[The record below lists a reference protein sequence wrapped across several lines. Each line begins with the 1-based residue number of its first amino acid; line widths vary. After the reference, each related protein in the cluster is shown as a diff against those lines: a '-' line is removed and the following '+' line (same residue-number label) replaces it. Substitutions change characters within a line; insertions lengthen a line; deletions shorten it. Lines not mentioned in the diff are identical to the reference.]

1 MSGDRGPRFLFK
13 VKFAL
18 MKQSPLIWF
27 ALILLVV
34 AAITA
39 VGPAEKT
46 LGANVRVVYL
56 HGAWVWAALFAFVAA
71 GLSGIAGLVTHK
83 DEAHA
88 WSRAFGRTGL
98 FFWITYLPISIWAMQ
113 TNWNGLFLAEPR
125 FRLAVI
131 FAISGLL
138 LQLGLALI
146 ESPLWTSAGNLL
158 YLLALL
164 FALFNTP
171 NVMHPSS
178 PIFSSDSWRIQI
190 YFAGLVL
197 LTLLGVWQIARWLFQ
212 VDRARLEVPRR

>member
-1 MSGDRGPRFLFK
+1 M
-13 VKFAL
+13 
-18 MKQSPLIWF
+18 
-27 ALILLVV
+27 LVV

-39 VGPAEKT
+39 LGPAEKT

-56 HGAWVWAALFAFVAA
+56 HGAWVWAALFAFVVA
-71 GLSGIAGLVTHK
+71 GLSGMAGLVTGK
-83 DEAHA
+83 AAVHA

-131 FAISGLL
+131 FAVSGLL
-138 LQLGLALI
+138 LQLGLALMAQ
-146 ESPLWTSAGNLL
+146 PRWTSAGNFL

-164 FALFNTP
+164 GALFNTP

-197 LTLLGVWQIARWLFQ
+197 LTLLAVWQIARWLLQ
-212 VDRARLEVPRR
+212 MERAQLEVRRS

>member
-1 MSGDRGPRFLFK
+1 
-13 VKFAL
+13 
-18 MKQSPLIWF
+18 MKRSPLVWF
-27 ALILLVV
+27 VLVMLLV

-39 VGPAEKT
+39 LGPAEKT

-56 HGAWVWAALFAFVAA
+56 HGAWVWAALFAFVVA
-71 GLSGIAGLVTHK
+71 GLSGIAGLVMGK
-83 DEAHA
+83 AEAHA

-98 FFWITYLPISIWAMQ
+98 FFWITYLPISMWAMQ

-131 FAISGLL
+131 FAVSGLL
-138 LQLGLALI
+138 LQVGLALI
-146 ESPLWTSAGNLL
+146 ENPSWTSAGNLL

-164 FALFNTP
+164 GALFNTP

-197 LTLLGVWQIARWLFQ
+197 LTLLAVWLIARWLFLA
-212 VDRARLEVPRR
+212 DRVRLEVHRR